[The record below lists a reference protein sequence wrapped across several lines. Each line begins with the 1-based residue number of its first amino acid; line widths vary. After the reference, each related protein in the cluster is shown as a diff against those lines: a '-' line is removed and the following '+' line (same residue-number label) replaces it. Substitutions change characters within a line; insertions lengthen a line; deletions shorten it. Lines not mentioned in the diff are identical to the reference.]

1 MATHP
6 AEPEPVVPGDEPAT
20 PNPSHLPVEPEF
32 GPMLEP
38 VEPEDPR
45 VKPPAL

>member
-6 AEPEPVVPGDEPAT
+6 VDPEPPQPHPEPAA

-32 GPMLEP
+32 DPAVP
-38 VEPEDPR
+38 VEPDQPLGTPPR
-45 VKPPAL
+45 I

>member
-6 AEPEPVVPGDEPAT
+6 AEPDSLPSGPVPDT

-32 GPMLEP
+32 VPMLP
-38 VEPEDPR
+38 AAEPEDPR
-45 VKPPAL
+45 VKPPTL